1 MQWQQKQSVLT
12 LILTLAGIV
21 LAIVLSISATIFI
34 PYDNHVI
41 PPQGVGQSAKPVKQ
55 FQQYNPIEVE
65 QGRVYY
71 AQLCLSCHGVRGD
84 GMGEWSYRVKPRPRN
99 LRLARTQQRSDQQLF
114 SFISK
119 GMKGTAMIGWQDQL
133 SEAQRWQLVTYLRS
147 LALPAKEQQ
156 DG

>member
-1 MQWQQKQSVLT
+1 LT
-12 LILTLAGIV
+12 LILTLVGVVLAVV
-21 LAIVLSISATIFI
+21 LAILATVLI

-41 PPQGVGQSAKPVKQ
+41 PPQGVGESAAPLKQ
-55 FQQYNPIEVE
+55 VQQYDPRVVE

-84 GMGEWSYRVKPRPRN
+84 GMGEWSYRVTPRPRN

-114 SFISK
+114 EFISV
-119 GMKGTAMIGWQDQL
+119 GMKGTAMIGWQAQL

-147 LALPAKEQQ
+147 LALPQIER
-156 DG
+156 GG